1 MKIEN
6 HTYILL
12 FSIVSYFRYMSEIN
26 ELFEFLKMQDSSTA
40 AVAYNTMIC
49 GLAKHSRVY

>member
-12 FSIVSYFRYMSEIN
+12 FLIVSYFRYKPEIN
-26 ELFEFLKMQDSSTA
+26 ELFEFLKTQDSSTA
-40 AVAYNTMIC
+40 AAAYNAMIC